1 MKLSE
6 MPKSENA
13 NLQDK
18 FAKMSG
24 AKQKNI
30 TQAYEELKG
39 CSNDELMNRLAQE
52 IRSQKQ
58 NGTFDFEG
66 LKSTIERMKIYLPN
80 ATYQNM
86 MNIIENF
93 K

>member
-6 MPKSENA
+6 MQKSVNP
-13 NLQDK
+13 NLQDHYSK
-18 FAKMSG
+18 ISG
-24 AKQKNI
+24 TRHKNI
-30 TQAYEELKG
+30 TSAYEELKG
-39 CSNDELMNRLAQE
+39 CSNDELLGRLAKEVQ
-52 IRSQKQ
+52 SQKQ
-58 NGTFDFEG
+58 NGTFDFDG

-86 MNIIENF
+86 MNIIETL

>member
-6 MPKSENA
+6 MPKGQNTA
-13 NLQDK
+13 PQDK
-18 FAKMSG
+18 FTKISSARQRNFTS
-24 AKQKNI
+24 
-30 TQAYEELKG
+30 AYEELKG
-39 CSNDELMNRLAQE
+39 CSNDELMNRLAKEVQ
-52 IRSQKQ
+52 SQKQ
-58 NGTFDFEG
+58 NGTFDFDG
-66 LKSTIERMKIYLPN
+66 LKSTIERMRIYLPN

>member
-6 MPKSENA
+6 MSKSGNA
-13 NLQDK
+13 NMKNDFSK
-18 FAKMSG
+18 ISG
-24 AKQKNI
+24 RQKNI

-39 CSNDELMNRLAQE
+39 CSNEELMKRLSHE
-52 IRSQKQ
+52 IQLQKQ

-66 LKSTIERMKIYLPN
+66 LCNTIERMKIYLPN

-86 MNIIENF
+86 MNIIENLR
-93 K
+93 